1 MKTANHWPST
11 SVTSPLAVTI
21 LQYAATTAGSA
32 AAAAERRKRAQ
43 NTADC
48 QTVGIRFLPL
58 AAEASGGWG
67 ADAMRFFQTVAGR
80 VAERTGQPSN
90 RCSACLFQELAV
102 RLQRGNAHMLLRRA
116 PLLRA
121 GFGAS

>member
-1 MKTANHWPST
+1 
-11 SVTSPLAVTI
+11 VTT
-21 LQYAATTAGSA
+21 LQYAAITAGPV

-48 QTVGIRFLPL
+48 QTLGILFLPL
-58 AAEASGGWG
+58 AVETFGGWG
-67 ADAMRFFQTVAGR
+67 ADALHFFPTVAGR
-80 VAERTGQPSN
+80 IADRISQPRNS
-90 RCSACLFQELAV
+90 CSASLFQELPV

-121 GFGAS
+121 GFGASYSHSIIRIVPEI